1 MNRCLSLQV
10 RYILISN
17 FSLPLGSQT
26 SGFLMRGLGVPA
38 MCNALGFIPRMGRGS
53 NKEQLRGA
61 ANCRAQGT
69 YVRQRLDELVDVGLL
84 GRPLDLILGHD
95 PAVVSIGDV
104 LGDAAVKQDG
114 LLGHNA

>member
-1 MNRCLSLQV
+1 MREIVARSLC
-10 RYILISN
+10 ILEYVLAAK
-17 FSLPLGSQT
+17 FPLII
-26 SGFLMRGLGVPA
+26 LVWR
-38 MCNALGFIPRMGRGS
+38 
-53 NKEQLRGA
+53 E
-61 ANCRAQGT
+61 T